1 MKILVGYDGSNTA
14 KEALKLAQ
22 KRAKN
27 FGGEVEVIRSM
38 AQSNKLG
45 HEDIRKAE
53 ISMDCEVW
61 EIFNQNY
68 LQPKTHLVL
77 TRLSH
82 GEELVEFAK
91 KKVDL
96 SKALFYYPI
105 PDSVMIEIPRE
116 GWEDVPS
123 YLKKYRRKRME
134 FFGFYDEI
142 FKN

>member
-22 KRAKN
+22 KRVKN

-91 KKVDL
+91 KNK
-96 SKALFYYPI
+96 I
-105 PDSVMIEIPRE
+105 
-116 GWEDVPS
+116 
-123 YLKKYRRKRME
+123 
-134 FFGFYDEI
+134 DEI
-142 FKN
+142 IIGAPKRTRVGKLLFGSTAQYIVLKAPCPVVTVN